1 MKEDFSKYLKA
12 LGTQKYRSII
22 VHHASFR
29 AMEQFARAA
38 AKKYGGGYCD
48 LLIYFQNNP
57 DIHVDVF
64 DVEDLSDLLKTLSA
78 GQSLLCVDKINFL
91 LDTWSDN
98 EKTAFYSL
106 VRNGWNSFYPQT
118 RATLVFFIQSY
129 DEIKEQRIN
138 DTHKRSR
145 IRPLSH
151 FKALT

>member
-1 MKEDFSKYLKA
+1 MKEDFSKSLKA

-22 VHHASFR
+22 VHHDSFR
-29 AMEQFARAA
+29 ALEQFALGA

-48 LLIYFQNNP
+48 LLAHFKNNP
-57 DIHVDVF
+57 DIHVDAF
-64 DVEDLSDLLKTLSA
+64 DVEDLSDLLKTLCE

-91 LDTWSDN
+91 LDTWSN
-98 EKTAFYSL
+98 KEQTAFYSL
-106 VRNGWNSFYPQT
+106 LRNGWNSFYPHT

-129 DEIKEQRIN
+129 DEIREQRIN